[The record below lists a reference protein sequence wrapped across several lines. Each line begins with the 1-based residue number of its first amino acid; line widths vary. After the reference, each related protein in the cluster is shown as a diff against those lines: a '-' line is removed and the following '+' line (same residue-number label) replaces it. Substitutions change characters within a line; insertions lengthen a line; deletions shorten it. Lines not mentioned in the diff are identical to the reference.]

1 MVRIVTDT
9 TSGLSL
15 SQAGE
20 IGVPMV
26 PQIITFG
33 EESYRDDTELDT
45 ATFLQRLRASQRLP
59 KTAAPPP
66 ALYAPI
72 LGPLVAAGETVI
84 CLHPSSE
91 VSGTVRSATVAAE
104 DYPGADIR
112 VLDTRTIAAPLAAM
126 VFNAARWASEGRDA
140 DAIVA
145 GVHDLMARQRIYF
158 VVDTLEYLHKGGR
171 IGTAKALVGGLLQV
185 KPILTLDDGRVAP
198 FEQQRTARRA
208 LARLQELVLTQC
220 PASAEAC
227 LAVMHADAEEEAQ
240 VLAET
245 LGLALHLDNVPI
257 YELPPA
263 IVVHVGPGVLAA
275 SFFALAA

>member
-15 SQAGE
+15 SQASE

-26 PQIITFG
+26 PQIIIFG
-33 EESYRDDTELDT
+33 SESYRDDTELDT
-45 ATFLQRLRASQRLP
+45 ATFLRKLRTSQTLP

-72 LGPLVAAGETVI
+72 LGPMVAAGDTVI
-84 CLHPSSE
+84 CLHPSSD

-112 VLDTRTIAAPLAAM
+112 VIDTRAIAAPLAAM
-126 VFNAARWASEGRDA
+126 VLVAARWASEGQNA
-140 DAIVA
+140 DTIVA

-158 VVDTLEYLHKGGR
+158 VVDTLDYLHKGGR

-185 KPILTLDDGRVAP
+185 KPILTVTDGHVAA

-220 PASAEAC
+220 PANPDAH

-245 LGLALHLDNVPI
+245 FAATLKLDDVPI

-263 IVVHVGPGVLAA
+263 IVVHGGPGILAA
-275 SFFALAA
+275 SFFVAPA